1 MIATLPMY
9 DRPET
14 RAANDRF
21 YTLFRESLSKSPP
34 ELSRD
39 ETHWLNPDLLLSQTC
54 SLPYRAILH
63 NDVRLVATP
72 VHDLPC
78 PAGYYYSVLIARA
91 DDDRRD
97 LADYHQSTLAI
108 NSPVSQSGWGAMDQV
123 ARQKDVSFERVIE
136 TGSHQKSAEAVAEG
150 DADIAAIDAVC
161 WTMITRWDAFAPN
174 LRVIDET
181 PPSPALPYI
190 TAVQNNPA
198 PLQDALLTA
207 VRGLSEEDRQTLC
220 LIDITYIQPS
230 EYLAMHIPP
239 APHISAGV
247 V

>member
-9 DRPET
+9 DRPES
-14 RAANDRF
+14 RAATDRF
-21 YTLFRESLSKSPP
+21 YTLFRQHLAKSPP

-72 VHDLPC
+72 VHDLRC
-78 PAGYYYSVLIARA
+78 AAGYYYSVIVVRESDKRTELEEFSK
-91 DDDRRD
+91 
-97 LADYHQSTLAI
+97 STLAI
-108 NSPVSQSGWGAMDQV
+108 NSPVSQSGWAAMDQL
-123 ARQKDVSFERVIE
+123 ARQRNLDFDQIIE

-150 DADIAAIDAVC
+150 DADIAAIDAVS
-161 WTMITRWDAFAPN
+161 WSMITRWDPFAPN
-174 LRVIDET
+174 LRVLEET
-181 PPSPALPYI
+181 QATPALPYI
-190 TAVQNNPA
+190 TAMKNNPA
-198 PLQDALLTA
+198 PLQDALLSA
-207 VRGLSEEDRQTLC
+207 VRDLSDEDQQTLC

-230 EYLAMHIPP
+230 EYLTMHIPP